1 MTHTNPDSQ
10 NETRS
15 SRRLGGLLLLVLTLV
30 ALAIVVSPVFLILP
44 FKAQSP
50 RGLALSFLFR
60 RWSPWLTLLASL
72 TSLALT
78 IWLWRGT
85 RWWRKGVLAIALLLT
100 FAATWFA
107 RQNHFEWMFHPLP
120 NAAYAKA
127 TDASF
132 MSDNDRVMAV
142 AIGGEA
148 VAYPIRL
155 MAYHHVVADTVSG
168 VPIVATY

>member
-1 MTHTNPDSQ
+1 MPDAGA
-10 NETRS
+10 ETRNH
-15 SRRLGGLLLLVLTLV
+15 RRLAGLVLLNLTLI
-30 ALAIVVSPVFLILP
+30 ALVVVVSPVFLILP

-50 RGLALSFLFR
+50 SGLAISFLFR
-60 RWSPWLTLLASL
+60 SWSPLLTLLASVI
-72 TSLALT
+72 SLALT

-85 RWWRKGVLAIALLLT
+85 KWWRKGLLTVALLLT
-100 FAATWFA
+100 LAATWFA

-127 TDASF
+127 TEASF
-132 MSDNDRVMAV
+132 MGDNDRVISV

-155 MAYHHVVADTVSG
+155 MAYHHVLADTVNG
-168 VPIVATY
+168 IPIVATY